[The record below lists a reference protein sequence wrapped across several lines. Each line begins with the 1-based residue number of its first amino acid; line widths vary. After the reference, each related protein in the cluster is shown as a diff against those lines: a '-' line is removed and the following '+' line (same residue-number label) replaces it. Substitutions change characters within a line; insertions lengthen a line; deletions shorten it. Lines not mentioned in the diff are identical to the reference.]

1 MLILNQM
8 ETRESTT
15 DKLIDI
21 DNYKLYMVRNPEE
34 KYLKNN
40 KMEKVYRKLKNDLKW
55 YKKSASS
62 VAFKQAEIRGKKE
75 SGIKET
81 VDKKFA
87 ENTASRLVEEWWLG
101 I

>member
-8 ETRESTT
+8 ETGESTT
-15 DKLIDI
+15 DILIDI

-62 VAFKQAEIRGKKE
+62 VAFKQAEIREKKV
-75 SGIKET
+75 KET